1 VAKAKTRTAPASHEA
16 SQGKSE
22 IVNRDALGRFVTRIE
37 ILRDDRKGIND
48 TLKEVYEEVR
58 QAGMDAET
66 VRQMVRE
73 RELDPQIR
81 QDQYALRDEYRR
93 ALGLYLDTPLGQ
105 SAMRSASELQ
115 RSRGEAGAMEPSV
128 TEAPT
133 VNGRAAKK
141 PRPFAKQTVH
151 DPRRSRK
158 RKSVDDGLAEAR
170 AHLGGEPAGTA

>member
-1 VAKAKTRTAPASHEA
+1 MAKAKTSKAAGT
-16 SQGKSE
+16 
-22 IVNRDALGRFVTRIE
+22 VNRDALERFVTRIE
-37 ILRDDRKGIND
+37 ILRDERKGINN

-73 RELDPQIR
+73 RELDPVVR
-81 QDQYALRDEYRR
+81 QNQYDLRDEYRR
-93 ALGLYLDTPLGQ
+93 ALRLYADTPLGK

-115 RSRGEAGAMEPSV
+115 RSRGEAGAMEPGV
-128 TEAPT
+128 PEAPT
-133 VNGRAAKK
+133 ANGQVARK

-158 RKSVDDGLAEAR
+158 RKTVDDAFAEAR